1 MPWLIIVPLGILLI
15 FAVLWL
21 YLVGT
26 RKNPDIEKYRS
37 VRFAHRGLHGEG
49 VAENSLRAFR
59 LAVERGYGIELDVR
73 LSKDGEL
80 VVFHD
85 DTLTRVAKIEGK
97 VIDYTLEELSGFTL
111 SDTADTVPT
120 FREVLDLV
128 DGRVPLLVEIK
139 EDAGDS
145 AVSSKTAQMLKDYSG
160 DYIVES
166 FNPLSLKNFAK
177 HLPNVPRGILSQNY
191 MKDEKYRKPLYFLL
205 GAMLTNC
212 LARPSFIAFNGR
224 DYASLSLRLIRFIF
238 RPVTFAWTI
247 RSAEDEAGL
256 IKKGFDSVIFEGY
269 IPEEG

>member
-1 MPWLIIVPLGILLI
+1 MPWLVTVPIVIVILL
-15 FAVLWL
+15 FAVWL

-26 RKNPDIEKYRS
+26 RKNPNIEKYKS
-37 VRFAHRGLHGEG
+37 VRYAHRGLHGEG
-49 VAENSLRAFR
+49 AAENSLTAFR
-59 LAVERGYGIELDVR
+59 LAVDGGYGIELDVR

-97 VIDYTLEELSGFTL
+97 VIDYTKDELAGFTL
-111 SDTADTVPT
+111 SDTSDTVPT

-145 AVSSKTAQMLKDYSG
+145 AVSEKAAEILKDYRG

-166 FNPLSLKNFAK
+166 FNPLSLKNFARY
-177 HLPNVPRGILSQNY
+177 LPNVPRGILSQNY
-191 MKDEKYRKPLYFLL
+191 VKEEQYRKPLYFAL

-212 LARPSFIAFNGR
+212 LARPSFVAFNGR
-224 DYASLSLRLIRFIF
+224 DHASLSLRLVRFIF
-238 RPVTFAWTI
+238 RPVTLAWTV
-247 RSAEDEAGL
+247 RSKEDEAVL
-256 IKKGFDSVIFEGY
+256 RKKGFDSVIFEGY
-269 IPEEG
+269 IPEE